1 MALSGDFATMPLPD
15 LLQWLAYSQK
25 TGILILSKNEIV
37 KEIYFQSGKI
47 VASSSNDPRE
57 YFGQFL
63 LSYGKLSEEQLLTAF
78 SRQAQTGVK
87 IGRILVD
94 EGILEEQEVQK
105 FLRIKAEETIYD
117 LFLWGEKGEFKF
129 FNDATGEG
137 NAVPIEMEVTS
148 ILMEG
153 TRRSDEWER
162 IRKVFPNSSVIVKV
176 SADNLTKEVLD
187 DPVFNRVVQILES
200 PRRIAD
206 VCLAF
211 HSNDFAVY
219 KTLFDLYSFGLI
231 EAHMG
236 EEAEQKEEKKAR
248 DEEIRL
254 LSNQALKEYNS
265 GEFEKSIQIFK
276 YILAIDP
283 NHAFSKMMIKKAH
296 EEIKETLIS
305 SDFTIEHVPY
315 LKRTVTPLDEFNF
328 TPQENYILSRINGF
342 NSVQSIIRISPIQ
355 ELQALMIFKK
365 LAKDGLIGFLPPSPA
380 TGTQR

>member
-25 TGILILSKNEIV
+25 TGILILSKGDIV

-63 LSYGKLSEEQLLTAF
+63 LFYGKLTEEQLAEAF
-78 SRQAQTGVK
+78 KKQAKTGIK

-105 FLRIKAEETIYD
+105 YLRIKAEETIYD
-117 LFLWGEKGEFKF
+117 LFLWEDKGEFKF
-129 FNDATGEG
+129 FNDVLGEG
-137 NAVPIEMEVTS
+137 QAVPIEMEVTS

-153 TRRSDEWER
+153 TRRSDEWGR

-176 SADNLTKEVLD
+176 SIDNITKEVLD
-187 DPVFNRVVQILES
+187 DPVFNRIVQLLES
-200 PRRIAD
+200 PKRVAD
-206 VCLAF
+206 VCLSF
-211 HSNDFAVY
+211 HSSDFAVY
-219 KTLFDLYSFGLI
+219 KTLFDLYSFGII
-231 EAHMG
+231 EAQMG
-236 EEAEQKEEKKAR
+236 EEAEQKEEKRAKE
-248 DEEIRL
+248 EEIRI

-265 GEFEKSIQIFK
+265 GDFEKSIQIFK
-276 YILAIDP
+276 YILTIDP
-283 NHAFSKMMIKKAH
+283 NHSFSKMMIKKAY
-296 EEIKETLIS
+296 EEIKENLIS

-315 LKRTVTPLDEFNF
+315 LKRTITPLDEFNF
-328 TPQENYILSRINGF
+328 TPQENYILSRINGL

-365 LAKDGLIGFLPPSPA
+365 LAKENLIGFLPPSP
-380 TGTQR
+380 